1 MSVPSAVCQ
10 VCFHEVAKKR
20 LQIQLGCYLI
30 SFFFSH
36 MSDDLHDSN
45 TWGSENEKRKIQ

>member
-20 LQIQLGCYLI
+20 LQIQLSCYLI
-30 SFFFSH
+30 SCVLSH
-36 MSDDLHDSN
+36 MSDGLHDPN
-45 TWGSENEKRKIQ
+45 TWESENKNRKLQ